1 MRIGVLEAGGTKM
14 VCAVGDENG
23 QILERV
29 SIATGKPEE
38 TMPDILEFFHQY
50 SLDAIGIGTFG
61 PVDLDRTSPTYG
73 YIMSTPKIPW
83 RNFDLLGCIKKE
95 FMLPIGLDTD
105 VNASAIGEATYGVTK
120 GLDSSIYITVGTGI
134 GVGVILDGK
143 AVHGMQHPEAGHI
156 LLSRHPEDT

>member
-95 FMLPIGLDTD
+95 
-105 VNASAIGEATYGVTK
+105 
-120 GLDSSIYITVGTGI
+120 
-134 GVGVILDGK
+134 
-143 AVHGMQHPEAGHI
+143 
-156 LLSRHPEDT
+156 

>member
-95 FMLPIGLDTD
+95 FASNRTGYRRKCLCNRRSYLWSYQRIGQQHLYNGRNRYRCGSDSGRQSGAWYA
-105 VNASAIGEATYGVTK
+105 ASRSRTY
-120 GLDSSIYITVGTGI
+120 I
-134 GVGVILDGK
+134 
-143 AVHGMQHPEAGHI
+143 AE
-156 LLSRHPEDT
+156 

>member
-50 SLDAIGIGTFG
+50 SLD
-61 PVDLDRTSPTYG
+61 
-73 YIMSTPKIPW
+73 IPYLW
-83 RNFDLLGCIKKE
+83 IYY
-95 FMLPIGLDTD
+95 
-105 VNASAIGEATYGVTK
+105 VYTK
-120 GLDSSIYITVGTGI
+120 DSME
-134 GVGVILDGK
+134 K
-143 AVHGMQHPEAGHI
+143 F
-156 LLSRHPEDT
+156 